1 MLAKPTKE
9 QYEWHEMERILFIHF
24 GPATWQGREG
34 DDLSIPPTQIHP
46 HALDTD
52 QWCEVARSWGAKQ
65 ILYVAKHVGGFCW
78 WQTNTSD
85 YGVKETPWKGGKGDV
100 LADLSQSCRK
110 YGLRLGIYVCPRD
123 DYHKAGNSGIA
134 VDPANQDAYTAL
146 YRQQWTEVLSR
157 YGTIS
162 EIWFDGNC
170 VIPIA
175 DIIAE
180 YAPRAMVFQSS
191 AATIRWGG
199 NEAGYVPYPSW
210 NAVDR
215 EILQKGATAA
225 DSKPDGNAWAP
236 LEADTTLYEAA
247 WFWSEPKSQTAKSV
261 EQLMEIYYKTVG
273 HGAVLLLN
281 AAPDTSGR
289 IPAADV
295 EIYKQFGEE
304 LQRRFANP
312 AAETTN
318 AQGYQI
324 ELNLGT
330 VTAIDHAIIMEDYR
344 EGERI
349 REYRI
354 EGQLDGSEENWVVLA
369 SGSAVGRMKIDRFA
383 KQTVHK
389 ARLIIEKSVCEP
401 LIRKFAVYCVDSGK
415 SE

>member
-1 MLAKPTKE
+1 MACGWAFMYARAMTTT
-9 QYEWHEMERILFIHF
+9 RR
-24 GPATWQGREG
+24 ATAALRLTPQIRMR
-34 DDLSIPPTQIHP
+34 TQP
-46 HALDTD
+46 STD
-52 QWCEVARSWGAKQ
+52 SSGLKC
-65 ILYVAKHVGGFCW
+65 
-78 WQTNTSD
+78 
-85 YGVKETPWKGGKGDV
+85 
-100 LADLSQSCRK
+100 CRAMGQLTK
-110 YGLRLGIYVCPRD
+110 YGLT
-123 DYHKAGNSGIA
+123 A
-134 VDPANQDAYTAL
+134 VASFPSQILLT
-146 YRQQWTEVLSR
+146 
-157 YGTIS
+157 
-162 EIWFDGNC
+162 
-170 VIPIA
+170 
-175 DIIAE
+175 E

-215 EILQKGATAA
+215 EILQKGTATAA

-247 WFWSEPKSQTAKSV
+247 WFWSEAKSQTAKSV

-289 IPAADV
+289 IPTADV
-295 EIYKQFGEE
+295 KIYKQFGEE

-318 AQGYQI
+318 VQGHQI
-324 ELNLGT
+324 ELDLGAA
-330 VTAIDHAIIMEDYR
+330 TAIDHAITMEDYR

-354 EGQLDGSEENWVVLA
+354 EGQLDGSKENWVVLA

-389 ARLIIEKSVCEP
+389 ARLVIEKSVCEP
-401 LIRKFAVYCVDSGK
+401 LIRKFAVYCLDSGK
-415 SE
+415 IRIVGEQFFCARIPLLGHKNQGYDFVTKRLFKLYFFCIHKKDRLEPKASYRKKLQKHQDIFY